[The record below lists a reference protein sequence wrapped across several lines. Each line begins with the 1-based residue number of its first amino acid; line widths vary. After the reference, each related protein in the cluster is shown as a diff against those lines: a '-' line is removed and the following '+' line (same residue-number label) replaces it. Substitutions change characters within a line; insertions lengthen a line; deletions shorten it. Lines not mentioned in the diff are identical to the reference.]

1 MKLFV
6 YFLFLLSSSSFSQD
20 LASPRKTMRTFL
32 DSMERFKFG
41 DKKGLAEAIET
52 FNTSQ
57 LDPLTLSSSVQLA
70 AKNLIQ
76 TLDKLEKVEYDK
88 VPEKTDKNFWV
99 YRRTI
104 AQIGEEKYPV
114 EISMAQTDDKQWKFT
129 PETIKSI
136 GRYAQALKEE
146 KTVRGVTPLITASS
160 KIKEIMPA
168 WTGDTYFFFLNGQW
182 LGILIVLLF
191 GYIAGKFAKIYA
203 NRVLDKILKRGH
215 VSLGSTSKNNVYYSL
230 GYLVA
235 SLVWLIGIRFLEF
248 EDSSLSNLTRLG
260 LFILAIF
267 SISFS
272 YYLVELMASYFE
284 KIAAKS
290 ENKFD
295 DILIPILKKIAQ
307 FLVIMTGLVIIG
319 ESFSL
324 NMRAIIA
331 GLGIGGLAF
340 ALAAKDSIS
349 NLFGSLMVLLDK
361 PFEIGDFLKIDGK
374 IEGKVESV
382 GLRST
387 RLRTIQGSEI
397 TIPNGILT
405 NAHIDNYGRRLMRR
419 FETKIAIQYNTQ
431 PEKIEAFCEGIRE
444 LIILNKYTFK
454 NEFHVFLISMSE
466 SSLDIEVI
474 LYFEVPDFATENAQ
488 KHHLLID
495 ILRLAEKLGIEFAF
509 PSRTI
514 YQINKENI
522 QSKNIPESIEIPQVF
537 GKDWARKISQ
547 NPISPKY
554 PRSTKESVLKFTKE
568 DIL

>member
-1 MKLFV
+1 MRLFILILLT
-6 YFLFLLSSSSFSQD
+6 FLSSGFSQN
-20 LASPRKTMRTFL
+20 LESPRKTMRTFL
-32 DSMERFKFG
+32 DSMERFKLG
-41 DKKGLAEAIET
+41 DQNAILEAIET
-52 FNTSQ
+52 FNTSR
-57 LDPLTLSSSVQLA
+57 LDPLTQSTSVQLA

-76 TLDKLEKVEYDK
+76 TLDKLEKVEFDK
-88 VPEKTDKNFWV
+88 IPEKLNNNFWI
-99 YRRTI
+99 YRRGI

-114 EISMAQTDDKQWKFT
+114 EISMAQTDDNKWKFT

-146 KTVRGVTPLITASS
+146 KTVRGVTPLITGSS
-160 KIKEIMPA
+160 KIKDIMPD
-168 WTGDTYFFFLNGQW
+168 WTGETYFIFLNGQW
-182 LGILIVLLF
+182 LGILVVLLIGF
-191 GYIAGKFAKIYA
+191 ISGKFAKIYA
-203 NRVLDKILKRGH
+203 NTVLNKILKRGH
-215 VSLGSTSKNNVYYSL
+215 VSLSLTSKNNVYFSL
-230 GYLVA
+230 GYLIA
-235 SLVWLIGIRFLEF
+235 SLVWLVGIRFLEF
-248 EDSSLSNLTRLG
+248 EDSYLSILTRLG
-260 LFILAIF
+260 LFIVAIS

-272 YYLVELMASYFE
+272 YYLVELIASYFE

-307 FLVIMTGLVIIG
+307 FLVIVTGLVIIG

-405 NAHIDNYGRRLMRR
+405 NTHIDNYGRRFMRR
-419 FETKIAIQYNTQ
+419 FETKVAIQYNTP
-431 PEKIEAFCEGIRE
+431 PETIEAFCEGIRE
-444 LIILNKYTFK
+444 LISLNKFSFK
-454 NEFHVFLISMSE
+454 DEFHVHLVSMSD
-466 SSLDIEVI
+466 SSLDIQVI
-474 LYFEVPDFATENAQ
+474 LYFEVPDFPTENTER
-488 KHHLLID
+488 HRLLID
-495 ILRLAEKLGIEFAF
+495 ILRLAEELGVEFAF
-509 PSRTI
+509 PSRTV
-514 YQINKENI
+514 YQINKGEI
-522 QSKNIPESIEIPQVF
+522 PTRNIPESFQIPQIF
-537 GKDWARKISQ
+537 GKDLAKKISQ
-547 NPISPKY
+547 NPISPKA